1 MEAAPWVRSQSPVH
15 VCCSRMHRAS
25 PVVLCWRPGMRPMLG
40 LRLSAPSL
48 VWWGREHREFRV
60 QMHRRM
66 RHTIATAI
74 ERERYGIGDP
84 DPPLLQCPRSAVLP
98 RSSSMALLQPSADR
112 AHVWQGDAPQRKC
125 LSEMYDDHDRGAAEA
140 VAEAVSCLRTMQSLW
155 FLRVRRETN
164 VMF

>member
-1 MEAAPWVRSQSPVH
+1 
-15 VCCSRMHRAS
+15 
-25 PVVLCWRPGMRPMLG
+25 MRP
-40 LRLSAPSL
+40 
-48 VWWGREHREFRV
+48 
-60 QMHRRM
+60 
-66 RHTIATAI
+66 TIATAI